1 MSFLVQLCITD
12 RCNLGCPYCYVA
24 NKKKSLTKEIILS
37 AMTKVKEHMKHIGEK
52 SYNINYFGGEPLL
65 EYDLIKELVPIF
77 NADPMC
83 DFQFIVTNGTL
94 LTEEK
99 YEFLKDNM
107 GISWSFD
114 GIGSEKSR
122 PLLKVPEND
131 GFTDI
136 LEVYNAK
143 RDLILEASGRG
154 CKCMIYPGNAGNMLE
169 NLKFMIDFGVQYI
182 DFAIVRDDIWE
193 PKDIEVF
200 RKEIVR
206 VREFLEEEFQQ
217 GHEIG
222 CGFLDLMIDQA
233 LQALLFGKHKQ
244 SCFAGTTGCAIGVDG
259 KIYGCQRFAQDHVL
273 EYEDDYPFLGMQS
286 VLEPNF
292 HEECRGCDIDLI
304 CKTGCQ
310 YSQIKNGNR
319 VLPSVCELYH
329 ILYSEAFKMC
339 HNLKDCKTWQ
349 LWRYKRSKDL
359 LAHNQ
364 NTHRES
370 PKTMEKIS
378 KDYNRAR

>member
-1 MSFLVQLCITD
+1 MSFLIQLCITD
-12 RCNLGCPYCYVA
+12 RCNLGCPYCYVK
-24 NKKKSLTKEIILS
+24 NKNKSLTKETILN
-37 AMTKVKEHMKHIGEK
+37 AVEQVKVLMKKAGEK
-52 SYNINYFGGEPLL
+52 SYNLNYFGGEPLL
-65 EYDLIKELVPIF
+65 EYDLIKELAPIF
-77 NADPMC
+77 YKDPQC
-83 DFQFIVTNGTL
+83 DFQSIVTNGTL
-94 LTEEK
+94 LTEDK
-99 YEFLKDNM
+99 YNFLKDYM

-114 GIGSEKSR
+114 GIGSETSR
-122 PLLKVPEND
+122 PLLPIKENK
-131 GFTDI
+131 GYKNI
-136 LEVYNAK
+136 LDLYRDK
-143 RDLILEASGRG
+143 KDLILEASGRG
-154 CKCMIYPGNAGNMLE
+154 CKCMIYPGNAENMLE

-200 RKEIVR
+200 RKEIVK
-206 VREFLEEEFQQ
+206 VREFLEEEFQK

-273 EYEDDYPFLGMQS
+273 EIGPDYDFKKMRYY
-286 VLEPNF
+286 VEPQN
-292 HEECRGCDIDLI
+292 HVECRGCDIDLI

-310 YSQIKNGNR
+310 YSQLRNNNAVIG
-319 VLPSVCELYH
+319 SICELYH
-329 ILYSEAFKMC
+329 ILYSEAFKLN
-339 HNLKDCKTWQ
+339 HNLRDCETWQ
-349 LWRYKRSKDL
+349 RWRYKRDKDIL
-359 LAHNQ
+359 GHNQ
-364 NTHRES
+364 NIHRES